1 MDKKKKYIL
10 PDNFHLYIVEEKG
23 IKIDEKKLEE
33 AIKNMNDMLR
43 KYPYPEKSH
52 PSLLPNK
59 PTKKKPKK

>member
-1 MDKKKKYIL
+1 MEKKKKYIL
-10 PDNFHLYIVEEKG
+10 LENFHLHIVGKKG
-23 IKIDEKKLEE
+23 DKIDEKKLEE